1 MRAAGL
7 PPQLS
12 PGSRPL
18 HDTSE
23 ALPRGAGVKDLALS
37 PLGLRLQLWHRFR
50 PWSGNFHMSQV
61 QPKIKT
67 QTHQR
72 DPPAPEQPKPRTG
85 RGPCQAGLRHQ
96 RSSFPGDAGGRPLR
110 SQPGGS
116 LQNQTYSRRVLGARA
131 PWYLPRELPTQ
142 DHRRRCPA
150 RLRAASFPG
159 VKTGNQPRRPSA
171 DEWHTDGTQT
181 TTGRHSAPER
191 KALSG
196 RKKAWRSLGRTRR
209 RGQRRPRQGST
220 SRTRRPAGQGAAQ
233 GGRGFSGCQSGEGG
247 REGPRAEHGGLRA
260 VRTPQVTP

>member
-85 RGPCQAGLRHQ
+85 RGPRQAGLRHQ

-110 SQPGGS
+110 RQPGGS
-116 LQNQTYSRRVLGARA
+116 LQNQTYSRRVLGAHA

-159 VKTGNQPRRPSA
+159 VKTGNQPRHPPT

-181 TTGRHSAPER
+181 TTGRHSAPKER
-191 KALSG
+191 
-196 RKKAWRSLGRTRR
+196 RSPAAAR
-209 RGQRRPRQGST
+209 RG
-220 SRTRRPAGQGAAQ
+220 GASAAPDGEGK
-233 GGRGFSGCQSGEGG
+233 GGRGRGPPRGHVGQPRCSSGRQRVRDGQQRRGG
-247 REGPRAEHGGLRA
+247 
-260 VRTPQVTP
+260 